1 MVFSSVTFLFYFLP
15 VFMFAYFAVGSI
27 KYKNAVL
34 LVFSLIFY
42 AWGEGTL
49 VFLLLAAIA
58 FNAVLAYKM
67 DQWEGFARKHA
78 LAWAIGINLV
88 ILGICKYSAFVVGN
102 LAVLFAIVGITIPVP
117 KVHLPL
123 GISFFTFHCISYL
136 IDVYR
141 RRLALNAIRSRLPC
155 TDLCFHNWWPA

>member
-1 MVFSSVTFLFYFLP
+1 MVPCMVFSSVTFLFYFLP
-15 VFMFAYFAVGSI
+15 VFMLAYFAVGSI

-34 LVFSLIFY
+34 LLFSSIFH

-78 LAWAIGINLV
+78 LAWAIGI
-88 ILGICKYSAFVVGN
+88 I
-102 LAVLFAIVGITIPVP
+102 
-117 KVHLPL
+117 
-123 GISFFTFHCISYL
+123 
-136 IDVYR
+136 
-141 RRLALNAIRSRLPC
+141 
-155 TDLCFHNWWPA
+155 